1 MTTPN
6 ADLGA
11 MPTMRSYADTTTNA
25 GGYARLQPGNFYLR
39 LPEGVSTI
47 MLASQGSALSAYLT
61 TERNTTSR
69 YTTAK
74 ADAGK
79 SVVFSNVGVPVGAE
93 RYLSVQLDKPGDVGA
108 TIITYPP
115 A

>member
-1 MTTPN
+1 
-6 ADLGA
+6 
-11 MPTMRSYADTTTNA
+11 MPTVKSYADTTTNA

-47 MLASQGSALSAYLT
+47 MLASQGSALTAYLT

-69 YTTAK
+69 YATVQAE
-74 ADAGK
+74 AGR
-79 SVVFSNVGVPVGAE
+79 SATLSSVGVPVGAE
-93 RYLSVQLDKPGDVGA
+93 RYLSVQLAKPGDVGV
-108 TIITYPP
+108 TVITYPP